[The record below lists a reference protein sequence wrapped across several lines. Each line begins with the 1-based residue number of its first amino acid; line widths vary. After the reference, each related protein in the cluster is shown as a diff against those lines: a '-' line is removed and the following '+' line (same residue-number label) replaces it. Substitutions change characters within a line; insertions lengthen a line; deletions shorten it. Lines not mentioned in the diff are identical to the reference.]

1 MARTSKRIRVLF
13 PFVGGN
19 EIGGS
24 HISAMML
31 IRNLDLDR
39 FDPRILIHRPTGPFA
54 DMLRDSAD
62 TFEAVPNI
70 PVLGSERTLATSNST
85 GVMGYMGRTF
95 PALRA
100 VLKRIGADI
109 VHTNDGRMHA
119 NWVLPTR
126 LSGRALLWHHRQDPD
141 GVGINKIAPLLANR
155 IVTVSEYAKPNN
167 PLRKIQGR
175 CDIVHSPFD
184 FATTPPDPAMARAQ
198 VCAELGI
205 EPHALILG
213 YFGSMIVRKRPDH
226 FVRSVAAVQ
235 AQLPDT
241 PVYGLIFGEMER
253 PDSRLDE
260 IAAALAAE
268 LGLGPRVRLMGFRS
282 PIQPYMAGV
291 DAMLVTALNEPFGR
305 TLIEAMY
312 LGTPVIATDHGG
324 NPEAITHGKTGFLV
338 DKDDPGAFVEPVL
351 ALKKDPDLR
360 SRIIA
365 AAKADVVENYGT
377 DKHVSKISAIY
388 ERLVARQL

>member
-1 MARTSKRIRVLF
+1 MVRTSKRIRVLF
-13 PFVGGN
+13 PFVGGD

-31 IRNLDLDR
+31 IRNLDPDR

-54 DMLRDSAD
+54 EMLRDSGD
-62 TFEAVPNI
+62 VFEAVPDI
-70 PVLGSERTLATSNST
+70 PILGSERTLAVSNST
-85 GVMGYMGRTF
+85 GVVGYMRRSLC
-95 PALRA
+95 PLRA
-100 VLKRIGADI
+100 VLKRTDADI

-167 PLRKIQGR
+167 PLRSIQGR
-175 CDIVHSPFD
+175 CDIIHSPFD
-184 FATTPPDPAMARAQ
+184 FATDPPDPDTARAGL
-198 VCAELGI
+198 CAELGI
-205 EPHALILG
+205 EPGALILG
-213 YFGSMIVRKRPDH
+213 YFGTIIVRKRPDH
-226 FVRSVAAVQ
+226 FVRSVAAIQ
-235 AQLPDT
+235 AQMPET

-260 IAAALAAE
+260 TVPALAAQ
-268 LGLGPRVRLMGFRS
+268 LGVGSRVRLMGFRS
-282 PIQPYMAGV
+282 PIQPYMAGI
-291 DAMLVTALNEPFGR
+291 DAMLVPALNEPFGR
-305 TLIEAMY
+305 TLIESMY

-338 DKDDPGAFVEPVL
+338 DKDDPSAFVEPVL
-351 ALKKDPDLR
+351 TLKKDPDLR

-365 AAKADVVENYGT
+365 AAKADVLENYGT

-388 ERLVARQL
+388 EQLVTRQP